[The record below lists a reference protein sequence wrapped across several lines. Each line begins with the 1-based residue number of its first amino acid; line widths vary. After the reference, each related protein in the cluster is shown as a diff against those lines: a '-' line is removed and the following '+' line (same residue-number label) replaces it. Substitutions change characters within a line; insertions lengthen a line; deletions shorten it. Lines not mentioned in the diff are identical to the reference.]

1 MLLLALLV
9 PPEETLKMS
18 KSYRFLLT
26 GLWSELQLSTENL
39 RFGFGQSWC
48 LPSKRSWTLDWV
60 SVSNYLAKLCFS
72 CSMAENGDLE
82 SAEPMEQTEVKTETK
97 TEGEEEERT
106 EDYQKLV
113 DYGISEKVANELDEI
128 YKSGEYQLMLS
139 VSEHIAFEE
148 MNILCVT
155 SWSFEALCH
164 LACRYI
170 CAFLQ

>member
-1 MLLLALLV
+1 
-9 PPEETLKMS
+9 
-18 KSYRFLLT
+18 
-26 GLWSELQLSTENL
+26 
-39 RFGFGQSWC
+39 
-48 LPSKRSWTLDWV
+48 
-60 SVSNYLAKLCFS
+60 
-72 CSMAENGDLE
+72 MAENGDLE

-170 CAFLQ
+170 CAFLQWNYSCTCKQVTSDNIHPTVLDTFSFQVFYHTVT